1 MSIKPLHMLLKEL
14 YGVVSFRS
22 SEPKSMD
29 LREAKTS
36 NQIPCLD
43 RSHANKY
50 IFGETSEE

>member
-29 LREAKTS
+29 LREAETS